1 MKSKQLKSSGL
12 AAERTQSRK
21 PSILEGPD
29 QAYRTQL
36 HWCMQ
41 FGVYSPNMNFGSFL
55 KAPWLI
61 GLGLA
66 VIAAIIVRGFWLYWA
81 SLTWPTADG
90 VIIRIDI
97 ERKYSGGSARGHYF
111 SATFTYDFR
120 DARGN
125 RVSGSWYK
133 NFSSESEAR
142 EFAERELP
150 VDKKVVV
157 RFNPKSPIQN
167 NLELDSWTYTGDR
180 PTSLN
185 I

>member
-1 MKSKQLKSSGL
+1 MALGD
-12 AAERTQSRK
+12 AVRC
-21 PSILEGPD
+21 IFPD
-29 QAYRTQL
+29 
-36 HWCMQ
+36 
-41 FGVYSPNMNFGSFL
+41 MNFGVFTTR
-55 KAPWLI
+55 WLI

-66 VIAAIIVRGFWLYWA
+66 LIVAVIARAFWLYHV

-90 VIIRIDI
+90 VITRIDI
-97 ERKYSGGSARGHYF
+97 ERKYAGGSPSGHYF
-111 SATFTYDFR
+111 SATFIYGFR
-120 DARGN
+120 DPRGQ

-133 NFSSESEAR
+133 NFSSELEAR

-167 NLELDSWTYTGDR
+167 DLELDSWTYTGDR
-180 PTSLN
+180 PNSLN

>member
-1 MKSKQLKSSGL
+1 M
-12 AAERTQSRK
+12 AYAVRC
-21 PSILEGPD
+21 IFPD
-29 QAYRTQL
+29 
-36 HWCMQ
+36 
-41 FGVYSPNMNFGSFL
+41 MNFGSFL
-55 KAPWLI
+55 KTPWLI

-66 VIAAIIVRGFWLYWA
+66 VIAAIIARGFWLYWA
-81 SLTWPTADG
+81 SLTCPTADG
-90 VIIRIDI
+90 VITRIDI
-97 ERKYSGGSARGHYF
+97 ERKYSGGSTSGHYF

-120 DARGN
+120 DGRGR